1 VAPETRAHVNTE
13 QTEPELVP
21 ARPVRPVRPARS
33 GRWRRRLS
41 ALGAAV
47 LVLGGAPAGARPSA
61 AGALEAP
68 LPQPPGVARAGEV
81 VALAGTVNLW
91 VGGEDG
97 RYHWVGDS
105 RALGQHPADW
115 ATRREAGAG
124 DVEALPR
131 GDPWLS
137 VPLVRAAS
145 EEGAIFLPKWETD
158 QPRPTLLHIRSIED
172 VRLFGISQDNWGRL
186 VLEVP
191 AWEAATGLPFGTLP
205 RGDLP
210 AAVAPAPAPAP
221 GAGQPAVPVAGAEAS
236 PRAAWSPVP
245 AEGELSASN
254 RGYVT
259 RTVGD
264 VPWTWV
270 PYWYLQ
276 SGRDE
281 RLMDALVVA
290 STYHAEWRAEVGAK
304 LAPAGTRITWGS
316 LPAETLGTHRGPA
329 AGGPGVIIVHSKL
342 QGDLGGTAAVL
353 AHEVFHAQYPNAE
366 RRLGTPEA
374 VAACVREE
382 AAAFEWETRVWVA
395 LPNSLKLAS
404 GIQEFMN
411 RLVRL
416 WLGGALQAAV
426 SAEPSYQTL
435 CASRSSVF

>member
-1 VAPETRAHVNTE
+1 VNTE
-13 QTEPELVP
+13 QPAPELVP
-21 ARPVRPVRPARS
+21 ARSARS
-33 GRWRRRLS
+33 TRSARWRHRLS
-41 ALGAAV
+41 ALGAAL
-47 LVLGGAPAGARPSA
+47 LVLAGSPAEARPVA

-68 LPQPPGVARAGEV
+68 LPQPPGAARVGEV
-81 VALAGTVNLW
+81 VALAGTVHLW

-97 RYHWVGDS
+97 RFHWVGDS

-115 ATRREAGAG
+115 ATRREAGPG

-131 GDPWLS
+131 GDPWLT

-145 EEGAIFLPKWETD
+145 EGGAIFLPKWETD

-186 VLEVP
+186 VLEAP
-191 AWEAATGLPFGTLP
+191 AWEAATGLPFGALP
-205 RGDLP
+205 RADLP
-210 AAVAPAPAPAP
+210 AAVAPAP
-221 GAGQPAVPVAGAEAS
+221 GAGQPAAPVADPEVS

-259 RTVGD
+259 RPVGG
-264 VPWTWV
+264 VAWTWV
-270 PYWYLQ
+270 PYWYVQ
-276 SGRDE
+276 AGRDE

-290 STYHAEWRAEVGAK
+290 STYHAEWRTQVGAK
-304 LAPAGTRITWGS
+304 LAPAGTRITWGP

-329 AGGPGVIIVHSKL
+329 SGGPGVIIVHSKL

-353 AHEVFHAQYPNAE
+353 AHEVFHAQYPSAE

-395 LPNSLKLAS
+395 LPNSLKVAS
-404 GIQEFMN
+404 GIQDFMN

-435 CASRSSVF
+435 CASRSSVL